1 MSDHFTRDH
10 LRVATFLSGT
20 GLSVIGNMM
29 AMVALPWFVLQ
40 TTGSATQTGLTGM
53 ATALPSFLSG
63 IFGGP
68 LVDRLGGRRMSVV
81 ADLVSAAAIFAIPAL
96 YQTVGLE
103 FWQLFVLVL
112 LGALLDVPGFT
123 ARRTLLPGFSRRANM
138 QPEAVNTSFE
148 MLQSISFIAGPA
160 IAGVLIGPMGAV
172 NLLWLTGIGFLIS
185 AVTVYG
191 VVPDEIVDPE
201 PNAPRLSYR
210 QQIAEGLSFIGRDR
224 LLLSMAVVFG
234 LSNFLANGFHGVG
247 LPVIIHER
255 FEDAS
260 RFGLLISAAGIGTLL
275 GASIYGAIGHNFRTK
290 RRAIVLF
297 GFMTQPLFMLPFV
310 WDSPFLLLLVS
321 SALAGLVIGPI
332 NPLSVTV
339 RFERTPARLHGRVF
353 ATYSAISA
361 VATPLGL
368 MLAGYMFDGLGIQ
381 ASMAILTMLYGFMAL
396 CLPAIGALH
405 EMNIDEEAEPKPAT

>member
-1 MSDHFTRDH
+1 MGERFSRDH

-20 GLSVIGNMM
+20 GLSVIGNIM

-81 ADLVSAAAIFAIPAL
+81 ADIVSAGAIFAIPAL
-96 YQTVGLE
+96 YETVGLE
-103 FWQLFVLVL
+103 FWQLFALVL

-123 ARRTLLPGFSRRANM
+123 ARRTLLPGFARRANM

-148 MLQSISFIAGPA
+148 MLQSVSFIAGPA

-191 VVPDEIVDPE
+191 VVPEEAPDQE

-210 QQIAEGLSFIGRDR
+210 QQIVEGLSFIGRDR

-234 LSNFLANGFHGVG
+234 VSNFLANGFHGV
-247 LPVIIHER
+247 
-255 FEDAS
+255 
-260 RFGLLISAAGIGTLL
+260 SA
-275 GASIYGAIGHNFRTK
+275 
-290 RRAIVLF
+290 
-297 GFMTQPLFMLPFV
+297 
-310 WDSPFLLLLVS
+310 
-321 SALAGLVIGPI
+321 
-332 NPLSVTV
+332 
-339 RFERTPARLHGRVF
+339 
-353 ATYSAISA
+353 
-361 VATPLGL
+361 
-368 MLAGYMFDGLGIQ
+368 
-381 ASMAILTMLYGFMAL
+381 
-396 CLPAIGALH
+396 C
-405 EMNIDEEAEPKPAT
+405 